1 MGHTMNNT
9 SAGEHGSRPVGLEH
23 LSLYADAVPDFVAA
37 AVAGGA
43 DSVCLSVNHPGVLD
57 VGARPALLAQIA
69 DADLTVSMGDGFLLN
84 AGANLDGLKRH
95 LDLLLELGGPY
106 ANACAF
112 EPDATKARNPA
123 LIEDQL
129 GEFAR
134 LAAAAGVGVLIE
146 FTPLSHVPT
155 LAAAA
160 SLLVQ
165 LDQPNLKIMVD
176 TLHLARAG
184 EGPDDIAKVDSRL
197 FGYCQISDGAA
208 GIKDLDAYMAEAIY
222 NRAIP
227 GDGELPLERILALLP
242 KGITVSAEV
251 PLQGLTEQG
260 VSSSEQVRR
269 IIAGSRGVVERSEKL
284 STPA

>member
-1 MGHTMNNT
+1 MSNSSHDGQ
-9 SAGEHGSRPVGLEH
+9 ASRPVGLEH
-23 LSLYADAVPDFVAA
+23 LSLYEDAVPDFIAA

-57 VGARPALLAQIA
+57 DNARPALLAQIA
-69 DADLTVSMGDGFLLN
+69 DANLTVSMGDGFLLN
-84 AGANLDGLKRH
+84 AGENLDGLKRR

-112 EPDATKARNPA
+112 EPDAAKARNPA

-134 LAAAAGVGVLIE
+134 LAGDAGVGVLIE

-160 SLLVQ
+160 SLLAQ
-165 LDQPNLKIMVD
+165 IDQPNLKIMVD

-184 EGPDDIAKVDSRL
+184 EGPEDIAEVDSGL
-197 FGYCQISDGAA
+197 FGYCQISDGAS
-208 GIKDLDAYMAEAIY
+208 GIRDLDVYMAEAIY

-227 GDGELPLERILALLP
+227 GDGDLPLERIVALLP
-242 KGITVSAEV
+242 SDITVSAEV
-251 PLQGLTEQG
+251 PSQELKEQG
-260 VSSSEQVRR
+260 VSSFERVRR

>member
-1 MGHTMNNT
+1 MMGK
-9 SAGEHGSRPVGLEH
+9 SDDDEHGSRPIGLEH
-23 LSLYADAVPDFVAA
+23 LSLYEDAVPDFVAA

-57 VGARPALLAQIA
+57 QNARPALLAQIA
-69 DADLTVSMGDGFLLN
+69 DANLTVSMGDGFLLN
-84 AGANLDGLKRH
+84 AGESLDGLKRH

-112 EPDATKARNPA
+112 EPDATKERNPA

-146 FTPLSHVPT
+146 FTPLSHVPS

-160 SLLVQ
+160 ALLEQ
-165 LDQPNLKIMVD
+165 IDQPNLKIMVD

-184 EGPDDIAKVDSRL
+184 EGPADIAEVDPRL
-197 FGYCQISDGAA
+197 FGYCQISDGPE
-208 GIKDLDAYMAEAIY
+208 GIKALDEYMAEAIY

-227 GDGELPLERILALLP
+227 GDGDLPLERIVALLP
-242 KGITVSAEV
+242 RDITVSAEV
-251 PLQGLTEQG
+251 PLQELKEQG
-260 VSSSEQVRR
+260 VASPERVRR